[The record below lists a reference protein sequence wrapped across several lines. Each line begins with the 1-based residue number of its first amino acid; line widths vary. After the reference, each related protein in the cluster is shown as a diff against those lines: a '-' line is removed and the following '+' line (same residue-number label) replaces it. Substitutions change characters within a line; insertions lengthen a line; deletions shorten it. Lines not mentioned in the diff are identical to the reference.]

1 MDCLLE
7 IVLASQ
13 SPRRQDLL
21 RTAGVP
27 FICRP
32 VAADEV
38 EWAGSPDRT
47 ATVNSEMK
55 AAAAHRLYPGRVI
68 VAADTVVFL
77 DRLLGKPSDLA
88 DARRMLRLLS
98 GRTHTVHTAVTVVV
112 PSRAESETR
121 VAVSRVTMKEFS
133 QATIEE
139 YLGLVDP
146 LDKAGGYGIQE
157 YGELLIRGIE
167 GSLTNITG
175 LPLELLAELFALF
188 SETEVYSARL
198 WASAERLAAAWPPLG
213 IEEKGAHKNAS

>member
-1 MDCLLE
+1 MDAFSE
-7 IVLASQ
+7 IVLASR
-13 SPRRQDLL
+13 SPRRHDLL
-21 RTAGVP
+21 RSAGVP

-32 VAADEV
+32 VMADEV
-38 EWAGSPDRT
+38 EWAGGPDQT

-55 AAAAHRLYPGRVI
+55 AVAARRLYPDRVI

-77 DRLLGKPSDLA
+77 DRLLSKPADLN

-121 VAVSRVTMKEFS
+121 VAVSRAAMREFS
-133 QATIEE
+133 RATIEE

-146 LDKAGGYGIQE
+146 LDKAGGYGIQD

-167 GSLTNITG
+167 GSLTNIIG
-175 LPLELLAELFALF
+175 LPLELLAELFTLF

-198 WASAERLAAAWPPLG
+198 WALAERLAAAWPPVVIG
-213 IEEKGAHKNAS
+213 DKGEHKDAS